1 MKNENILKSSHD
13 SLIQQKN
20 KLSIN
25 INNRNSDNYLSM
37 SNLNVITDE
46 EEQKYNRKT
55 VKFITNNIYSL
66 KKYKIKNFHSP
77 KINKKKSSFNKIT
90 IKSIKLNENNNTKR
104 KNFFEESIN
113 NKKAENLKTMNNL
126 TLKNIDKNKIANIN
140 INKTISRS
148 SKQMNY
154 NLSESS
160 KTNKIVYPLLNSN
173 RINDKC
179 VSLDNNRITKNKL
192 SSNNTLL
199 DEKNNSKTQRI
210 NNNKEKINF
219 QSNIFPT
226 SINTTSYE
234 NTIWKDVH
242 NKTDNNFYLEHK
254 KKQKCYNIKLTKH
267 NNNNN
272 FASIFKEYQKKMEPT
287 FSIIKNK
294 ASNISKDIESNPFMR
309 KIENLNDL
317 NKFEIVFHK
326 TIMNNITEIQR
337 NKRSGFFRGEV
348 CGINTNKNKTNGNY
362 ISESKSNIFNITEM
376 IDKMHPFSCLKFNK
390 LLRKDYKEFLGNRNN
405 YQKKK
410 TKKEDKLRK
419 VAIKRYHRELFFQN
433 EIADKYNIKK
443 NQNIKFIEDE
453 EVGIHKIQSDF

>member
-1 MKNENILKSSHD
+1 
-13 SLIQQKN
+13 
-20 KLSIN
+20 
-25 INNRNSDNYLSM
+25 
-37 SNLNVITDE
+37 
-46 EEQKYNRKT
+46 
-55 VKFITNNIYSL
+55 
-66 KKYKIKNFHSP
+66 
-77 KINKKKSSFNKIT
+77 
-90 IKSIKLNENNNTKR
+90 
-104 KNFFEESIN
+104 
-113 NKKAENLKTMNNL
+113 
-126 TLKNIDKNKIANIN
+126 
-140 INKTISRS
+140 
-148 SKQMNY
+148 
-154 NLSESS
+154 
-160 KTNKIVYPLLNSN
+160 
-173 RINDKC
+173 
-179 VSLDNNRITKNKL
+179 
-192 SSNNTLL
+192 
-199 DEKNNSKTQRI
+199 
-210 NNNKEKINF
+210 
-219 QSNIFPT
+219 
-226 SINTTSYE
+226 
-234 NTIWKDVH
+234 
-242 NKTDNNFYLEHK
+242 
-254 KKQKCYNIKLTKH
+254 
-267 NNNNN
+267 
-272 FASIFKEYQKKMEPT
+272 MEPT

-294 ASNISKDIESNPFMR
+294 ANNISKDIESNPFMR

-348 CGINTNKNKTNGNY
+348 CGINTNKNKVNGNY